1 MAVWTSLVLT
11 TALFTTSAFAA
22 DSDPLTIVNNLS
34 DFIFSCIKAIG
45 IIILGWGVVQ
55 LGMSVQSHDATQ
67 RTQGVLCLFGGL
79 LIAFAKE
86 ILTAIGVVNLT
97 VIRNLRTEGI
107 KSCLQTYHVPDILW
121 IENTGGDSMQIR
133 ASTALRNEYLQ
144 ISQLAKVSGEPIYI
158 TNKGEADLV
167 IQSIE
172 AYEQREKMLAHRAS
186 VLEAELDRLSGA
198 PTYSPEQVR
207 GRMKEIFDAARVSD

>member
-1 MAVWTSLVLT
+1 
-11 TALFTTSAFAA
+11 
-22 DSDPLTIVNNLS
+22 
-34 DFIFSCIKAIG
+34 
-45 IIILGWGVVQ
+45 
-55 LGMSVQSHDATQ
+55 
-67 RTQGVLCLFGGL
+67 
-79 LIAFAKE
+79 
-86 ILTAIGVVNLT
+86 
-97 VIRNLRTEGI
+97 
-107 KSCLQTYHVPDILW
+107 
-121 IENTGGDSMQIR
+121 MQIR

-186 VLEAELDRLSGA
+186 VLEAELDRLSDA